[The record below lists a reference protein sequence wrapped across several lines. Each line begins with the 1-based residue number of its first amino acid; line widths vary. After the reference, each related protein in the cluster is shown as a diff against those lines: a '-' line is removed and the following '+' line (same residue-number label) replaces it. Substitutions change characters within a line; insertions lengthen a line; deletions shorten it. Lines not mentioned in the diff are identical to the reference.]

1 MLKRFEL
8 KKDGEGWGLF
18 DQLGERVRD
27 FATKAEALGAGT
39 LEGLVGTGT
48 VRIHR
53 EDGEI
58 EEERTFP
65 RSEDPRQS
73 PG

>member
-1 MLKRFEL
+1 MISS
-8 KKDGEGWGLF
+8 
-18 DQLGERVRD
+18 
-27 FATKAEALGAGT
+27 A
-39 LEGLVGTGT
+39 LEGGVLEKLVGEGT

-53 EDGEI
+53 EDGQL

-65 RSEDPRQS
+65 RSKDPRQS

>member
-1 MLKRFEL
+1 MLKRFTL
-8 KKDGEGWGLF
+8 KKDDDGWALF
-18 DQLGERVRD
+18 NQHNERLKGFSTGSV
-27 FATKAEALGAGT
+27 
-39 LEGLVGTGT
+39 LEKLVGEGT

-53 EDGEI
+53 EDGQF

-65 RSEDPRQS
+65 RSKDPRQS

>member
-8 KKDGEGWGLF
+8 KTDGDGWALHN
-18 DQLGERVRD
+18 QLGERVRA
-27 FATKAEALGAGT
+27 FKTKVEALQGGI
-39 LEGLVGTGT
+39 LEEIGEGT

-53 EDGEI
+53 EDGQF

-65 RSEDPRQS
+65 RSKDP
-73 PG
+73 PAVTG

>member
-1 MLKRFEL
+1 MLKRFTL
-8 KKDGEGWGLF
+8 KKDGEGWALHN
-18 DQLGERVRD
+18 QLGERVRA
-27 FATKAEALGAGT
+27 FKTKADALQGGV
-39 LEGLVGTGT
+39 LEEVVGEGT

-53 EDGEI
+53 EDGQL

-65 RSEDPRQS
+65 RSKDPRQS